1 MDGRPQGARERWL
14 PVAQTCGWAQ
24 HPQKAADRAG
34 FEAIAEGVESEKQ
47 ALVLDELGYGQLQGY
62 LFSTP
67 APMAEVVRE
76 LETFPLAPL
85 PAADSGRS
93 R

>member
-1 MDGRPQGARERWL
+1 M
-14 PVAQTCGWAQ
+14 
-24 HPQKAADRAG
+24 
-34 FEAIAEGVESEKQ
+34 
-47 ALVLDELGYGQLQGY
+47 LDELGYGQLQGY